1 MKFSDFGGVPVLK
14 EISIWRF
21 VIERDGIIVINIII
35 NALENNQPNDRANG
49 SSESIIHVRRPSMF
63 VGQND
68 INVFNHAASR
78 CHSHSVIDRFSIW
91 DRKRRTESP
100 SKIGVAQNGVDV
112 FNHGASRCH
121 SHNVFEGCGTAIIW
135 DIKRR
140 TYGPSKI
147 GAERRVGGKQQSQN
161 YGRQRVAVG
170 MAFHSGFACGRHAT
184 DVGEGCERQI
194 LHGDFWAVQ
203 DSE

>member
-1 MKFSDFGGVPVLK
+1 LKFSDFGGVPVLK

-49 SSESIIHVRRPSMF
+49 SSESNIHVRRPSVF

-112 FNHGASRCH
+112 FKHGASRCH
-121 SHNVFEGCGTAIIW
+121 SHNVFEDVAPQSSGISRGGLM
-135 DIKRR
+135 
-140 TYGPSKI
+140 GPPKSEPNAELEARSKAKI
-147 GAERRVGGKQQSQN
+147 M
-161 YGRQRVAVG
+161 AVN
-170 MAFHSGFACGRHAT
+170 A
-184 DVGEGCERQI
+184 
-194 LHGDFWAVQ
+194 
-203 DSE
+203 